1 MEQKYILSNMMKELP
16 IYEISIDLNEA
27 ETSVEFNSLVR
38 DPAHE
43 ISFQTFSQAKKYQ
56 FNDEEQVIT
65 GVAISADTPIYRFDQ
80 DSNEE
85 YYVVFTK
92 AAIKDI
98 IHDYARRGNFNN
110 VNIEHNSSNVVDG
123 IYMIH
128 SYQIDNDKGFTAPER
143 FHDANDGSWI
153 VSYKV
158 TDKDVWEK
166 AKEGKFTGF
175 SVEGYFQ
182 ITATDRT
189 IESEMMAQI
198 FKALNDLSGTIKHSI
213 IK

>member
-1 MEQKYILSNMMKELP
+1 
-16 IYEISIDLNEA
+16 
-27 ETSVEFNSLVR
+27 
-38 DPAHE
+38 
-43 ISFQTFSQAKKYQ
+43 
-56 FNDEEQVIT
+56 
-65 GVAISADTPIYRFDQ
+65 
-80 DSNEE
+80 
-85 YYVVFTK
+85 VVFTK
-92 AAIKDI
+92 SAIKDI

-198 FKALNDLSGTIKHSI
+198 FKALNDLNGTIKHSI

>member
-1 MEQKYILSNMMKELP
+1 
-16 IYEISIDLNEA
+16 
-27 ETSVEFNSLVR
+27 
-38 DPAHE
+38 
-43 ISFQTFSQAKKYQ
+43 
-56 FNDEEQVIT
+56 
-65 GVAISADTPIYRFDQ
+65 
-80 DSNEE
+80 
-85 YYVVFTK
+85 
-92 AAIKDI
+92 
-98 IHDYARRGNFNN
+98 
-110 VNIEHNSSNVVDG
+110 
-123 IYMIH
+123 
-128 SYQIDNDKGFTAPER
+128 
-143 FHDANDGSWI
+143 
-153 VSYKV
+153 V